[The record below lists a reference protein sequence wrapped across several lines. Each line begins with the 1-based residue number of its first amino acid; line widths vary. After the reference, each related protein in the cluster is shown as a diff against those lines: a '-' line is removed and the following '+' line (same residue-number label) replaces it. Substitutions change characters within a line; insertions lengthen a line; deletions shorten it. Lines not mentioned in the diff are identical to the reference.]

1 MAATAG
7 YSPDMDL
14 PKQLRDILGLLL
26 GANSVTSWQ
35 VYSEKYGTSV
45 RIRFASAGHV
55 DQLPASVSGLSDH
68 NDQQSIKFTK
78 KTPSQVRRDQN
89 RSKPKH
95 SRVTRSTSVVI
106 PSPENIRNSHD
117 FTDIFTIDSPESVSK
132 EEYHDSLVIDTPE
145 SVIKDEYHISKAI
158 PSDQII
164 TDTKY
169 NMIAHESSDT
179 QDSDD
184 SRLSDRAT
192 TYRGGPRPKHRT
204 CSYCGVPHRDSKIYL
219 CTKDRCER
227 KICDKCIADTRYKR
241 HKRHKKYLTNFDT
254 GHHLDSE

>member
-1 MAATAG
+1 M
-7 YSPDMDL
+7 
-14 PKQLRDILGLLL
+14 
-26 GANSVTSWQ
+26 
-35 VYSEKYGTSV
+35 
-45 RIRFASAGHV
+45 
-55 DQLPASVSGLSDH
+55 
-68 NDQQSIKFTK
+68 
-78 KTPSQVRRDQN
+78 
-89 RSKPKH
+89 
-95 SRVTRSTSVVI
+95 VI

-117 FTDIFTIDSPESVSK
+117 FTDIFTIDSPESVRK

-204 CSYCGVPHRDSKIYL
+204 CSYCGVPHRDKTDVSEKYVINVL
-219 CTKDRCER
+219 LILGTKGTKD
-227 KICDKCIADTRYKR
+227 I
-241 HKRHKKYLTNFDT
+241 L
-254 GHHLDSE
+254 